1 MHLHGCGIVGLCL
14 SFFFI
19 GSSAR
24 KIEGKIGRKIERKRE
39 QNFVLGSA
47 VQSACASS
55 RSFRRSR
62 LTKKGRD
69 GLCFAR
75 SKLKD
80 IVFRLSVDD
89 HTKIHTISRT
99 WSIRTIAQTG
109 CFPPCQHAHCFPSLT
124 ISFDSASI
132 SSFDI
137 STNINQPRC
146 SLSRPFFWPWL

>member
-1 MHLHGCGIVGLCL
+1 MDAE
-14 SFFFI
+14 
-19 GSSAR
+19 SSVFVFLFSSLEAVQEKSKEKSEEKSKESASR
-24 KIEGKIGRKIERKRE
+24 
-39 QNFVLGSA
+39 NFVLGSA
-47 VQSACASS
+47 IQSACASS

-69 GLCFAR
+69 GSCFAR

-137 STNINQPRC
+137 STNIDQPRC